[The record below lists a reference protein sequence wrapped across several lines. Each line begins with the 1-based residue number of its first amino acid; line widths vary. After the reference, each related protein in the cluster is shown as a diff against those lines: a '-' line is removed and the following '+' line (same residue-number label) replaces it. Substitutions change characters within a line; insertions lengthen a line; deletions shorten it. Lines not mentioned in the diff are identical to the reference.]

1 MTLRPE
7 MCLFMTE
14 RHHSSDP
21 SSPQRR
27 FLKEADAYMGLP
39 EIIGHVSVV
48 GEGGA
53 ARVER
58 STVQCVGV
66 EVSGKAVSQGHR
78 KFT

>member
-39 EIIGHVSVV
+39 EIIGH
-48 GEGGA
+48 GIWGGGGGRC
-53 ARVER
+53 ARGALHCPVCWGGGIW
-58 STVQCVGV
+58 QGGV
-66 EVSGKAVSQGHR
+66 PR
-78 KFT
+78 TP